1 MSNKVI
7 EILTVLSNANLD
19 STFCFPSARSKNRH
33 ITTNALLI
41 AIRSAGIDKE
51 TFTTHGFRH
60 MASTRLNELGFN
72 RDVIESQLA
81 HKLSGVRGVYN
92 QAEYLDERKNMMQV
106 WSDYLDNLLTE

>member
-1 MSNKVI
+1 
-7 EILTVLSNANLD
+7 
-19 STFCFPSARSKNRH
+19 
-33 ITTNALLI
+33 
-41 AIRSAGIDKE
+41 
-51 TFTTHGFRH
+51 